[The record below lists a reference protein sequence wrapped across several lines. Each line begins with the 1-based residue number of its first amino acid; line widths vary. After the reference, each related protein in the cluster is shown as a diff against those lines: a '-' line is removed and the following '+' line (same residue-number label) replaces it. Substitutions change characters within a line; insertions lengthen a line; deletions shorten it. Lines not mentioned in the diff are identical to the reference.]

1 MAKKRKSRSRNTAQN
16 KAQATHASLARV
28 NRPASAVQA
37 KRNRYSGKYLTLA
50 IMGGAAF
57 FALKA
62 CSDDTNADNGGDGVF
77 YSSVNDCIDGGN
89 SASVCTHGWNN
100 AKSEFFAHV
109 PKQMSQESC
118 EAQYVDCYFDS
129 IDRSWTPMM
138 SGFLLSRA
146 VRKGRDEEYTYYNG
160 GSSYSSRAVWRTSSG
175 AY

>member
-109 PKQMSQESC
+109 PKQMSQEKLRGTVC
-118 EAQYVDCYFDS
+118 
-129 IDRSWTPMM
+129 R
-138 SGFLLSRA
+138 LLF
-146 VRKGRDEEYTYYNG
+146 
-160 GSSYSSRAVWRTSSG
+160 
-175 AY
+175 

>member
-77 YSSVNDCIDGGN
+77 YSSVNDCIDGVTAPA
-89 SASVCTHGWNN
+89 SALTAGT
-100 AKSEFFAHV
+100 
-109 PKQMSQESC
+109 M
-118 EAQYVDCYFDS
+118 
-129 IDRSWTPMM
+129 RSRNFCPC
-138 SGFLLSRA
+138 A
-146 VRKGRDEEYTYYNG
+146 
-160 GSSYSSRAVWRTSSG
+160 
-175 AY
+175 